1 MDTPEVDPDSF
12 ALVESHV
19 AQSAHAGPRA
29 IPLLKRK
36 KDGFSRQDVVNAFQ
50 SAFETI
56 GGVSRLALWANANPD
71 RFYPLYTKLLPAT
84 SIQFGQG
91 STLVVKHAL
100 PPSPLDIHPGFEE
113 PVTVSAHG
121 PDEELDVSR

>member
-1 MDTPEVDPDSF
+1 MDTPEINPDESDRSW
-12 ALVESHV
+12 AVIESHV

-29 IPLLKRK
+29 IPLLKKR

-50 SAFETI
+50 AAFETI
-56 GGVSRLALWANANPD
+56 GGVSRLSLWANANPD

-84 SIQFGQG
+84 SIQFGHG
-91 STLVVKHAL
+91 STLVVRHAL

-113 PVTVSAHG
+113 PVTVPTHAPES
-121 PDEELDVSR
+121 L